1 MRIKENIFILI
12 FLFLI
17 IFLSASNIFTFEL
30 FAQNTDTAPKTVP
43 RTVLVE
49 LFVQEGCLTCPTA
62 EFCLEDLA
70 WEYGTS
76 KFILVQE
83 HLWGDGY
90 DTPETSARYDWYV
103 GDGKKGT
110 PDVFIDGLTKRLQG
124 LACDCVEGNYEC
136 YKDTIDEELARPSLL
151 ELTAIK
157 TPHPNPLPQ
166 GAREELEKSP
176 QGEKENGE
184 SPQGEKEKDEESPQ
198 EKREEEIEDNQ
209 GVDEAKG
216 EDKEGE
222 LIEENVLN
230 IIIEGTVK
238 NISNTPLKDFAVC
251 GMVGKEGDESGLYNY
266 IQDIFPFQ
274 NMPALLPGVTFSF
287 KYIHRILLVR
297 ESEIDDE
304 KETLHLVIFVQNTK
318 TKEILQ
324 ALYIE

>member
-1 MRIKENIFILI
+1 MKEKIFIFIL
-12 FLFLI
+12 LI
-17 IFLSASNIFTFEL
+17 IFLLTFSGNNIL
-30 FAQNTDTAPKTVP
+30 SPRIFAQNNDSPKTVP

-70 WEYGTS
+70 WEYGTT

-90 DTPETSARYDWYV
+90 DTPETNARYNWYV

-124 LACDCVEGNYEC
+124 LSCDCIEGNYEC
-136 YKDTIDEELARPSLL
+136 YKDAIDEELTRPSLL
-151 ELTAIK
+151 ELTAIAIK

-166 GAREELEKSP
+166 GEREE
-176 QGEKENGE
+176 
-184 SPQGEKEKDEESPQ
+184 DEESPQ
-198 EKREEEIEDNQ
+198 GVEEAKRE
-209 GVDEAKG
+209 G
-216 EDKEGE
+216 KEGGLVKE
-222 LIEENVLN
+222 KGAN

-238 NISNTPLKDFAVC
+238 NVSDIPLKNLAVC
-251 GMVGKEGDESGLYNY
+251 GMVGKEGDGPGLYFY

-274 NMPALLPGVTFSF
+274 IMPLLLPGATFNF
-287 KYIHRILLVR
+287 KFIPEISLAP
-297 ESEIDDE
+297 ESGADEE
-304 KETLHLVIFVQNTK
+304 KETLHLVIFVQNTE
-318 TKEILQ
+318 TKEVLQ

>member
-1 MRIKENIFILI
+1 MKRKQKIFIFI
-12 FLFLI
+12 FLI
-17 IFLSASNIFTFEL
+17 IFLLTLSDNNIL
-30 FAQNTDTAPKTVP
+30 IPQVFAQNTDSTPKTVP

-70 WEYGTS
+70 YEYGTT

-90 DTPETSARYDWYV
+90 DTPETNARYNWYV
-103 GDGKKGT
+103 DDGKKGT

-136 YKDTIDEELARPSLL
+136 YKDAIDEELTRPSLL
-151 ELTAIK
+151 EISAIK
-157 TPHPNPLPQ
+157 ISHPNPL
-166 GAREELEKSP
+166 
-176 QGEKENGE
+176 
-184 SPQGEKEKDEESPQ
+184 PQ
-198 EKREEEIEDNQ
+198 EKREEESEDNQ
-209 GVDEAKG
+209 EVEKVKG

-222 LIEENVLN
+222 LVEEKVLN

-238 NISNTPLKDFAVC
+238 NISDIPLKDLAVC
-251 GMVGKEGDESGLYNY
+251 GMLGREGDMSGLYNY

-274 NMPALLPGVTFSF
+274 NMPPLLPGAVFSF
-287 KYIHRILLVR
+287 KYIPEISLTP
-297 ESEIDDE
+297 ESEINE
-304 KETLHLVIFVQNTK
+304 EEEVLHLVIFVQNIK

>member
-1 MRIKENIFILI
+1 MKEKIFIFI
-12 FLFLI
+12 FLI
-17 IFLSASNIFTFEL
+17 IFLLTLSGNNILTPQV
-30 FAQNTDTAPKTVP
+30 FAQNNDSPKTVP

-70 WEYGTS
+70 WEYGTT
-76 KFILVQE
+76 KFILVEE

-90 DTPETSARYDWYV
+90 DTPETNARYNWYV

-110 PDVFIDGLTKRLQG
+110 PDVFINGLTKRLQG
-124 LACDCVEGNYEC
+124 LSCDCVEGNYEC
-136 YKDTIDEELARPSLL
+136 YKDAIDKELTRPSLL
-151 ELTAIK
+151 ELTAVK
-157 TPHPNPLPQ
+157 TPHSNPLPQ
-166 GAREELEKSP
+166 GEREEEK
-176 QGEKENGE
+176 E
-184 SPQGEKEKDEESPQ
+184 SPQGVE
-198 EKREEEIEDNQ
+198 
-209 GVDEAKG
+209 EAKR

-222 LIEENVLN
+222 LVEEKIAN

-238 NISNTPLKDFAVC
+238 NISDTPLKDLAVC

-274 NMPALLPGVTFSF
+274 NMPTLLPGATFSF
-287 KYIHRILLVR
+287 KFIPEISLAP

-304 KETLHLVIFVQNTK
+304 KEVLHLVIFVQNTI

>member
-1 MRIKENIFILI
+1 MKEKIFIFIL
-12 FLFLI
+12 LI
-17 IFLSASNIFTFEL
+17 IFLLTLSGNNILTPQV
-30 FAQNTDTAPKTVP
+30 FAQNTDSPKNVP

-90 DTPETSARYDWYV
+90 DTPETNARYNWYV
-103 GDGKKGT
+103 DDSKKGT
-110 PDVFIDGLTKRLQG
+110 PDVFINGLTKRLQG

-136 YKDTIDEELARPSLL
+136 YKDTIDMELSRPSLL

-157 TPHPNPLPQ
+157 TPHPRIKYGAGSNPLP
-166 GAREELEKSP
+166 
-176 QGEKENGE
+176 
-184 SPQGEKEKDEESPQ
+184 
-198 EKREEEIEDNQ
+198 
-209 GVDEAKG
+209 
-216 EDKEGE
+216 
-222 LIEENVLN
+222 N

-238 NISNTPLKDFAVC
+238 NISDTSLKDLAVC
-251 GMVGKEGDESGLYNY
+251 GMVGKEGEESGLYNY

-274 NMPALLPGVTFSF
+274 NMPTLLPGATFNFKFIPEISF
-287 KYIHRILLVR
+287 TP
-297 ESEIDDE
+297 ESMIDDE
-304 KETLHLVIFVQNTK
+304 KEVLHLVIFVQNSE

-324 ALYIE
+324 ALYVE